1 MLRTLLTS
9 FAIGCASLL
18 TAQTYFYIDQIV
30 VDPQPATTEDDINI
44 DLVGGL
50 ASTGAYVASA
60 SAQVTGFVVTIT
72 IAAADPGGLTVI
84 VPHTETVNVG
94 QLPAGTY
101 TIEFITQGVGDF
113 AAGPQHQFVVG
124 GGGSVCD
131 SLDVVSIQ
139 WYAFSDTAIVVHVLN
154 ENMNEIFDY
163 PNFILFDANGDTL
176 AKEIVNFFGFGGDS
190 WHVLNVHPDAT
201 IPEAP
206 FNARLELWTLFTE
219 ELACTWDVAIDLC
232 PPPPCA
238 TLITTI
244 GNFGGALTIGTYNWS
259 IFDEG
264 FQFVSG
270 GQFEMTAQLQNDA
283 DTICL
288 APGSYYMAVSMNQ
301 PPTGGAPYS
310 GVSTEGYIT
319 GPSQA
324 VPWDLPVMMPFDF
337 YLPCADGTNSIGA
350 SNTSTGLITAQEG
363 SMLRVQ
369 QRDGSPIG
377 RIDLLDAQGRLRYS
391 GSATANTAL
400 IPTWDLGSGLFIV
413 RTGRAVQRAVV
424 LAQ

>member
-1 MLRTLLTS
+1 MLRTVLAS
-9 FAIGCASLL
+9 FAVGCASLL
-18 TAQTYFYIDQIV
+18 PAQTYFYIDQIV

-72 IAAADPGGLTVI
+72 IAGADPGGLTVI

-101 TIEFITQGVGDF
+101 AIVFITQGVGDF
-113 AAGPQHQFVVG
+113 APEPQHQFVVE

-131 SLDVVSIQ
+131 SLEVVSIQ

-163 PNFILFDANGDTL
+163 PNFILFDTNGDTL
-176 AKEIVNFFGFGGDS
+176 AKEVVNFFGIGSES
-190 WHVLNVHPDAT
+190 WHILSVHPDAT

-206 FNARLELWTLFTE
+206 FNATLELWTLFTE
-219 ELACTWDVAIDLC
+219 ELSCTWDVAVDLC

-238 TLITTI
+238 TLIATI
-244 GNFGGALTIGTYNWS
+244 GNFGGALTIGTYSWS
-259 IFDEG
+259 IFDED
-264 FQFVSG
+264 FQIVST

-283 DTICL
+283 DTLCL
-288 APGSYYMAVSMNQ
+288 AAGSYYMAVSMDQ

-337 YLPCADGTNSIGA
+337 YLPCADGTNSIQA
-350 SNTSTGLITAQEG
+350 SNTNTGLITVQEG
-363 SMLRVQ
+363 IMLRVQ

-377 RIDLLDAQGRLRYS
+377 RIELFDAQGRLRYG

-400 IPTWDLGSGLFIV
+400 IPTSDLGSGLFIV
-413 RTGRAVQRAVV
+413 RTRSAVQRAVV
-424 LAQ
+424 LAE